1 MYANVTLKAKDF
13 KTIHNTLWELQY
25 GNAINVDTAVE
36 KIRAALED
44 CYRQDDEVF
53 QALGDHYSD
62 VRASLGL
69 DAIWSMYEVKDLNE
83 AHPYKDAESLTYPS
97 YHHWGQQDV
106 VVKINGSTWAALYVA
121 ANAAIRDSGDE
132 HHEFIEG
139 FRQVDNT
146 LVLITG
152 S

>member
-1 MYANVTLKAKDF
+1 MHSDVTLKAQDF

-25 GNAINVDTAVE
+25 GNAINVDAAVE
-36 KIRAALED
+36 KIRAALAD

-53 QALGDHYSD
+53 QARSDHYSD

-69 DAIWSMYEVKDLNE
+69 DAIWSMYEVEDLGE
-83 AHPYKDAESLTYPS
+83 RHAFAGVTTMTYKDN
-97 YHHWGQQDV
+97 WGGDAFSV
-106 VVKINGSTWAALYVA
+106 PINGFTWAALYVA

-132 HHEFIEG
+132 HHVFIEG
-139 FRQVDNT
+139 FTKVGNT
-146 LVLITG
+146 LLLITG